1 MYSNILVRFGEL
13 STKGKNKMTFV
24 RHLAKNI
31 EKKTGEKPEIQ
42 FDRIFMN
49 YSEKNIDGLGYIF
62 GIQSYSPVARVATDM
77 EEIQKIILKSLET
90 VEGSTFKVAVKRHW
104 KSFPGASMEI
114 AANLGGFI
122 LKNSDFKVDVRNP
135 DFKVEVEIRKD
146 FSYVFVKRIKGLGG
160 YPTGVNGK
168 VLHLISGGIDSPVAA
183 WEMMKRGIHVDFL
196 NFVTPPHTDEKSID
210 KVNKI
215 IELLISYQGEAK
227 LFRGHYT
234 YLMNYIGMT
243 SDQSYKITLMR
254 RSFYR
259 IASKIA
265 KYHNYLGISNGENV
279 GQVASQTLESMAVI
293 QSQSSFPIYRPILTA
308 DKIETID
315 KGIKINTYE
324 ISIQEGEEACELFVP
339 RKPVIKPKF
348 FIAEKLEE
356 ELNQLSE
363 LEEKHVK
370 NNIEI
375 HKFKSK

>member
-1 MYSNILVRFGEL
+1 MYSNILIRFGEL

-31 EKKTGEKPEIQ
+31 ERKTGEKPEIQ
-42 FDRIFMN
+42 FDRIFME
-49 YSEKNIDGLGYIF
+49 YSESNMKCLGYIF
-62 GIQSYSPVARVATDM
+62 GIQSYSPVARVTTHMD
-77 EEIQKIILKSLET
+77 EIKKVILKSLDT
-90 VEGSTFKVAVKRHW
+90 VSGKTFKVNVKRHW
-104 KSFPGASMEI
+104 KSFSGKSMEI
-114 AANLGGFI
+114 ASSLGGFV
-122 LKNSDFKVDVRNP
+122 LKNSKFKVDVKNP

-146 FSYVFVKRIKGLGG
+146 YSYVFVERKKGLGG

-196 NFVTPPHTDEKSID
+196 NFVTPPHTDEKTIN
-210 KVNKI
+210 KVNEI
-215 IELLISYQGEAK
+215 IELLINYQGDAK
-227 LFRGHYT
+227 LYRAQYT
-234 YLMNYIGMT
+234 DLMNYIGMT

-265 KYHNYLGISNGENV
+265 KHNNYLGISNGENV

-293 QSQSSFPIYRPILTA
+293 QDQSSYPIYRPILTA
-308 DKIETID
+308 DKLETID

-324 ISIQEGEEACELFVP
+324 ISIKEGEETCELFVP
-339 RKPVIKPKF
+339 AKPVIKPKI
-348 FIAEKLEE
+348 FIAKKLEDELDKIKELEE
-356 ELNQLSE
+356 E
-363 LEEKHVK
+363 HVK